1 MMVKRMVP
9 ESERLPARLLAA
21 LGENLSRC
29 RDNGYI
35 GGGSGMY
42 FEWCGIQENI

>member
-1 MMVKRMVP
+1 MMVKRIVP
-9 ESERLPARLLAA
+9 ESERLPARRLAR
-21 LGENLSRC
+21 GENLSRC
-29 RDNGYI
+29 RCNGYI